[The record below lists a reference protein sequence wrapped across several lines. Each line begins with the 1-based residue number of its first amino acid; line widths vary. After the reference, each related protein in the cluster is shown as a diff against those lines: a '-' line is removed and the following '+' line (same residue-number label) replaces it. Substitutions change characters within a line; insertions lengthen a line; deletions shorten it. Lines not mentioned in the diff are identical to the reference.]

1 MENKLLI
8 KNKPIIINN
17 FISEEDANVL
27 ISEINNPSEI
37 NPYPEYYK
45 NRYGGTAFP
54 YNKTTMS
61 LLKKYA
67 LKANLIHQELN
78 PNEKNQIKCFKAFGS
93 VWNIGSSGGVHIDDQ
108 DPEKFIEYSSVIYL
122 NDDFVGGKIFFPL
135 LEFEYK
141 PTKYSA
147 VFFISDGEKW
157 KHGITP
163 IEDGKRYTLLLMHTT
178 QDQYVDPDLE

>member
-17 FISEEDANVL
+17 FINKEDADIL
-27 ISEINNPSEI
+27 ISEMQSPSEI

-45 NRYGGTAFP
+45 SRYGGTAFP
-54 YNKTTMS
+54 YNKRTIKI
-61 LLKKYA
+61 LRKYA
-67 LKANLIHQELN
+67 LKANLIHQNLN
-78 PNEKNQIKCFKAFGS
+78 PNEKNKIKCFKAFGS
-93 VWNIGSSGGVHIDDQ
+93 MWRPGDFGDIHIDDQ

-122 NDDFVGGKIFFPL
+122 NDSFSGGNIFFPAL
-135 LEFEYK
+135 GFEYK
-141 PTKYSA
+141 PEKYSA
-147 VFFISDGEKW
+147 VFFISDGLKW

-163 IEDGKRYTLLLMHTT
+163 VQSGNRYTLLLMHTT